1 VAAFAGA
8 CNDAERN
15 GSGQVQTAG
24 DLSVYELRAG
34 DCFNGGQRVA
44 EEVGKERT
52 VKQVTAVPCDHAHEN
67 EVFAVFDH
75 PAPADAAFP
84 GEEAV
89 NKVAQ
94 DGCLERFEP
103 YVGRPYAGSDLQV
116 AVIAP
121 GETSWKEEH
130 DRAVACILYGE
141 ESLRGS
147 RHGIGTQTTTTTQ
160 TTVSR

>member
-1 VAAFAGA
+1 MTPRTTALLVLVVAFTGA
-8 CNDAERN
+8 CSDAERDE
-15 GSGQVQTAG
+15 SGQVQTAG
-24 DLSVYELRAG
+24 DLSVYELRTG

-52 VKQVTAVPCDHAHEN
+52 VSQVTAVPCDQSHDN
-67 EVFAVFDH
+67 EVFAVFSH
-75 PAPADAAFP
+75 PAAKDAAFP

-94 DGCLERFEP
+94 DGCLERFEG

-121 GETSWKEEH
+121 GEKSWKEEH
-130 DRAVACILYGE
+130 DRAIACIVYGDGP
-141 ESLRGS
+141 LKGS
-147 RHGIGTQTTTTTQ
+147 RKA
-160 TTVSR
+160 VAR

>member
-1 VAAFAGA
+1 MPRRIAVLLALVAAVAGA
-8 CNDAERN
+8 CNDAERDAD
-15 GSGQVQTAG
+15 GQVQTSG
-24 DLSVYELRAG
+24 DLSVYELRTG

-52 VKQVTAVPCDHAHEN
+52 VDQVTAVPCGQAHDN

-75 PAPADAAFP
+75 PAAKDADFP

-89 NKVAQ
+89 NQVAQ
-94 DGCLERFEP
+94 DGCLERFEA

-121 GETSWKEEH
+121 AEKSWTEED
-130 DRAVACILYGE
+130 DRAIVCIVYGDGR
-141 ESLRGS
+141 LTGS
-147 RHGIGTQTTTTTQ
+147 QKAVPR
-160 TTVSR
+160 

>member
-1 VAAFAGA
+1 MTSRTAVLLALVLAFTGA
-8 CNDAERN
+8 CDDAERDE
-15 GSGQVQTAG
+15 SGQVRTAG
-24 DLSVYELRAG
+24 DLSVYALRTG

-52 VKQVTAVPCDHAHEN
+52 VNQVTAVPCEHSHDN

-75 PAPADAAFP
+75 PAAKDAAFP

-89 NKVAQ
+89 NQVAQ
-94 DGCLERFEP
+94 DGCLERFEG

-121 GETSWKEEH
+121 GEKSWKEEH
-130 DRAVACILYGE
+130 DRAIACIVYGDGP
-141 ESLRGS
+141 LKGS
-147 RHGIGTQTTTTTQ
+147 QKAVAR
-160 TTVSR
+160 